1 MIDPFK
7 SDLEQGTLI
16 LKRFALARAVIV
28 LIVAASCITLHVRAN
43 AEMDRNTAYLYSIF
57 LVALIES
64 LMVVFLVA
72 AGYKPTIR
80 FSSLLLCADLVFISA
95 IIVLTGG
102 SKSVFAFL
110 YIAAILSTSI
120 LLSFNWS
127 VLIATV
133 CSALFVLIMVLEQNG
148 LVMPASAFRWQGPP
162 MLSGDVVAYTSMKVF
177 GFYLTAFLAGYLSHR
192 LGLLQSLQQNIL
204 NSFSSGFISI
214 NLDHGVTFLNV
225 SAATLLGHRRSELI
239 GKPVSSVFA
248 VADGETNPLDESGP
262 EHKECQS
269 KEVTL
274 VRSDGKRIPIGITV
288 SHLRDHGKK
297 LMGAVA
303 SFTDLT
309 ELKRMEERL
318 RRADRLAA
326 IGEMSTSLAHE
337 IRNPVASIRGAVQEL
352 SEHLMLDGTDSQLM
366 RIAMRESDQ
375 LSRIISCFLEF
386 VDTGPRE
393 DQQFDVNE
401 LMEEITRIAQQHLAR
416 HSDIRIREEFP
427 KGLGHVVGDRARIK
441 EAMLNVIQNAVDAM
455 SDGGDLHICACRNGN
470 PSGNVTIR
478 IKDEGK
484 GLSLEGV
491 QKIFDP
497 FYTTKPQ
504 GIGLGMAIAHKII
517 DSHRGSIDVEST
529 EGKGTTV
536 TIGLPR
542 ED

>member
-1 MIDPFK
+1 
-7 SDLEQGTLI
+7 L
-16 LKRFALARAVIV
+16 
-28 LIVAASCITLHVRAN
+28 
-43 AEMDRNTAYLYSIF
+43 
-57 LVALIES
+57 
-64 LMVVFLVA
+64 
-72 AGYKPTIR
+72 
-80 FSSLLLCADLVFISA
+80 
-95 IIVLTGG
+95 
-102 SKSVFAFL
+102 
-110 YIAAILSTSI
+110 
-120 LLSFNWS
+120 
-127 VLIATV
+127 
-133 CSALFVLIMVLEQNG
+133 
-148 LVMPASAFRWQGPP
+148 
-162 MLSGDVVAYTSMKVF
+162 
-177 GFYLTAFLAGYLSHR
+177 
-192 LGLLQSLQQNIL
+192 LQQNIL

-214 NLDHGVTFLNV
+214 DLDQSVTFLNV
-225 SAATLLGHRRSELI
+225 SAAALLGHRRSELI

-248 VADGETNPLDESGP
+248 VADGEADPLDESIS

-274 VRSDGKRIPIGITV
+274 VRTDGKRVPIGITV
-288 SHLRDHGKK
+288 SHLRDQGKK

-303 SFTDLT
+303 SFTDMT

-326 IGEMSTSLAHE
+326 IGEMSASLAHE
-337 IRNPVASIRGAVQEL
+337 IRNPVASIRGSVQEL

-366 RIAMRESDQ
+366 RIAIRESDQ

-393 DQQFDVNE
+393 DRQFDVTE
-401 LMEEITRIAQQHLAR
+401 LLEEIARIAQQHLAR
-416 HSDIRIREEFP
+416 HSDIRILEEFP
-427 KGLGHVVGDRARIK
+427 EGLGHVVGDRARIK

-455 SDGGDLHICACRNGN
+455 SDGGDLHLCARGNGN
-470 PSGNVTIR
+470 LSGNVTIR

-484 GLSLEGV
+484 GLSPESV

-529 EGKGTTV
+529 EGKGTIV